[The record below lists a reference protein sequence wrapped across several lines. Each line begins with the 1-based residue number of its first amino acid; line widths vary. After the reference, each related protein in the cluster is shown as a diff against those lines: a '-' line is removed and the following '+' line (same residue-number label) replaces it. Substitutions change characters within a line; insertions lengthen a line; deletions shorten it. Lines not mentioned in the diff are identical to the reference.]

1 MSLPSQDL
9 SSVEA
14 YLMWEIELVSLF
26 EADSVLSVPLFAIV
40 CVTHLFRI
48 CLLEDVICYP

>member
-1 MSLPSQDL
+1 
-9 SSVEA
+9 
-14 YLMWEIELVSLF
+14 MWEIELVSLF
-26 EADSVLSVPLFAIV
+26 EADGVLSVPLFAIV